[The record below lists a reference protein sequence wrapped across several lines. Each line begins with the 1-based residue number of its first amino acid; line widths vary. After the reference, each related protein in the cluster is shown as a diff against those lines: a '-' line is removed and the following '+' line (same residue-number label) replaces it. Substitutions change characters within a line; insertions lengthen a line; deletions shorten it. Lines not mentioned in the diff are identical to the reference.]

1 MEEVIEE
8 EAIGAISVISDP
20 DAVASLIASAI
31 RPELENIR
39 AGQAE
44 PYLDVDQAAAY
55 MRCPKSRIYELS
67 SSGKGPRFVR
77 DGKRV
82 LTRASW
88 IDAYLIGDEA

>member
-1 MEEVIEE
+1 MEKIIEK
-8 EAIGAISVISDP
+8 EAIGAVSVISDL

-31 RPELENIR
+31 RPEIENIR
-39 AGQAE
+39 ASRAE

-77 DGKRV
+77 DGKRL
-82 LTRASW
+82 LTRESW
-88 IDAYLIGDEA
+88 IDAYLIGEEV